1 MDASSEDRP
10 GRTRTATRIFCE
22 GGGVEEEEE
31 CDLDEVSER
40 WSKSETVKEAEC
52 LKLLGRLSGI
62 IEPRRT
68 RRLGPDMVYVFI
80 AGYIAGYFDYRKVQ
94 GNVTLTTKT
103 LPSNEIEIINNKT
116 KVASIFDQ

>member
-80 AGYIAGYFDYRKVQ
+80 AGYIEANFVLFVVFIYCYIAGYFDYKGKYKVM
-94 GNVTLTTKT
+94 
-103 LPSNEIEIINNKT
+103 
-116 KVASIFDQ
+116 

>member
-1 MDASSEDRP
+1 ME
-10 GRTRTATRIFCE
+10 
-22 GGGVEEEEE
+22 EEEEE

-62 IEPRRT
+62 IEPRRI

-80 AGYIAGYFDYRKVQ
+80 IYCWLLFDYIGMYLVM
-94 GNVTLTTKT
+94 
-103 LPSNEIEIINNKT
+103 
-116 KVASIFDQ
+116 

>member
-1 MDASSEDRP
+1 ME
-10 GRTRTATRIFCE
+10 
-22 GGGVEEEEE
+22 EEEEE

-62 IEPRRT
+62 IEPRRI

-80 AGYIAGYFDYRKVQ
+80 AGYFDYKNS
-94 GNVTLTTKT
+94 NVTLTTKT
-103 LPSNEIEIINNKT
+103 LPVPSIEIEIINNKT